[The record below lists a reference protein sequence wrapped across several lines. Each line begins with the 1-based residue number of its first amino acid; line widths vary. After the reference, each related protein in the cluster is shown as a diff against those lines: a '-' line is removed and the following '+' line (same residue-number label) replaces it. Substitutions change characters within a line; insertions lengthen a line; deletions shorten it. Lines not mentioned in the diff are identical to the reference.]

1 MEKNKT
7 KNRNGIGGKRG
18 FTLVEL
24 SVALALL
31 AILTAMIVSFS
42 VLVSGYAEDGRSVA
56 DRVEDCTQAKEAI
69 LSYVRARDVKDAYFT
84 IAEGSLSASS
94 DGSSVSFAD
103 GTLTLGGITLTG
115 LDTLDSITFDQSGK
129 IIRVTLNPK
138 EEENAEAFTFVLTLR
153 WATATIQG
161 GGS

>member
-42 VLVSGYAEDGRSVA
+42 VLVSGYAKDGRAVA

-69 LSYVRARDVKDAYFT
+69 LSYVRARDVQGASFT
-84 IAEGSLSASS
+84 VAADSLSAS
-94 DGSSVSFAD
+94 DGSSASFTD
-103 GTLTLGGITLTG
+103 GTLMLGGITLTG
-115 LDTLDSITFDQSGK
+115 LDTLGGITFDQSGK

-138 EEENAEAFTFVLTLR
+138 EEENAEAFTFVLALR
-153 WATATIQG
+153 WATIQG

>member
-1 MEKNKT
+1 MEKNKA

-69 LSYVRARDVKDAYFT
+69 LSYVRARDVQGASFA
-84 IAEGSLSASS
+84 IAEDSLSAS

-103 GTLTLGGITLTG
+103 GTLTLGAITLTG

-129 IIRVTLNPK
+129 KIIRVTLNPK
-138 EEENAEAFTFVLTLR
+138 EEENAEAFTLVLALR
-153 WATATIQG
+153 WATIPEE

>member
-1 MEKNKT
+1 MEKNKA

-42 VLVSGYAEDGRSVA
+42 VLVSGYAKDGRAVA

-84 IAEGSLSASS
+84 IAEDSLSASS
-94 DGSSVSFAD
+94 DGSSVSFRD
-103 GTLTLGGITLTG
+103 GTLTLVGEITLTG

-138 EEENAEAFTFVLTLR
+138 EEENAEAFTFVLALR
-153 WATATIQG
+153 WAIIQE

>member
-42 VLVSGYAEDGRSVA
+42 VLVSGYAEDGRAVA

-69 LSYVRARDVKDAYFT
+69 LSYVRARDVQGASFT
-84 IAEGSLSASS
+84 VAKSSLSAS
-94 DGSSVSFAD
+94 DGSVSFKD
-103 GTLTLGGITLTG
+103 GTLTLVGEITLTG

-129 IIRVTLNPK
+129 IIRVTLTPK
-138 EEENAEAFTFVLTLR
+138 EEENAEAFTFVLALR
-153 WATATIQG
+153 WATIQG